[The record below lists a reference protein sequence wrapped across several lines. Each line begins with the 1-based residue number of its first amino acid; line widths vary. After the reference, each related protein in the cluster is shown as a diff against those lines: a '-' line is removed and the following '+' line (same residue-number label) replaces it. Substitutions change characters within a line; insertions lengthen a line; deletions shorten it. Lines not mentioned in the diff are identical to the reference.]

1 MRLAVEAKSAVALNV
16 IRVAK
21 TYEVLAE
28 QLREQILT
36 GAIPPGAPLP
46 NERDLGD
53 RTGLG
58 RGSVREAL
66 RVLEAQG
73 LISTRLGRN
82 GGRVTRRAG
91 IEGISQS
98 LEFFVRSQQIE
109 FISLIETIEVLE
121 PALAALAA
129 RHRTDRDIYALKE
142 ASKELKVALG
152 DPARVVKAN
161 TAWHLAVATA
171 SHNPVLVAI
180 KQSIG
185 SMLHDP
191 HIDNFV
197 SLRVCEAVLKAH
209 DGVERAIIAGDVDAA
224 RRRMGR
230 HIRAYRTL
238 VVPVAPK
245 TITVS

>member
-1 MRLAVEAKSAVALNV
+1 VQERGVALNV

-66 RVLEAQG
+66 RILEAQG

-82 GGRVTRRAG
+82 GGRVTRQPG
-91 IEGISQS
+91 IESISQS

-109 FISLIETIEVLE
+109 FVSLLETIQALE

-129 RHRTDRDIYALKE
+129 QHRTETDIRALRE
-142 ASKELKVALG
+142 ASKELKAAVG
-152 DPARVVKAN
+152 DPPRVVTAN
-161 TAWHLAVATA
+161 TTWHLAVAAA

-191 HIDNFV
+191 HVDNFV
-197 SLRVCEAVLKAH
+197 SPEVCEAVLKAH
-209 DGVERAIIAGDVDAA
+209 DRIQKAIVAGDVDAA
-224 RRRMGR
+224 RRRMER

-238 VVPVAPK
+238 VIPVAPK
-245 TITVS
+245 TISVT

>member
-1 MRLAVEAKSAVALNV
+1 VEASGSVALNV

-66 RVLEAQG
+66 RILEAQG
-73 LISTRLGRN
+73 LISTRTGRN
-82 GGRVTRRAG
+82 GGRVTRRPG
-91 IEGISQS
+91 VEGISQS

-109 FISLIETIEVLE
+109 FVNLMETIEVLE

-129 RHRTDRDIYALKE
+129 QHRNEIDIRSLRE
-142 ASKELKVALG
+142 ASKELRASVG
-152 DPARVVKAN
+152 DPSRVVTAN
-161 TAWHLAVATA
+161 MTWHLAVATA
-171 SHNPVLVAI
+171 SHNPLLVAI

-191 HIDNFV
+191 HVDNFV
-197 SLRVCEAVLKAH
+197 SVEVCQAVLKAH
-209 DGVERAIIAGDVDAA
+209 EGVEKAIVAGDANAA
-224 RRRMGR
+224 RRRMER
-230 HIRAYRTL
+230 HVRAYRTL
-238 VVPVAPK
+238 VAPVAPK
-245 TITVS
+245 TISVT